1 MTKLTTLRNTSA
13 AILRARTA
21 RAVKEELDGDELAED
36 VSDHALDRGMK
47 LAMLRMLKEERTPKR
62 KM

>member
-13 AILRARTA
+13 AILRGRTA